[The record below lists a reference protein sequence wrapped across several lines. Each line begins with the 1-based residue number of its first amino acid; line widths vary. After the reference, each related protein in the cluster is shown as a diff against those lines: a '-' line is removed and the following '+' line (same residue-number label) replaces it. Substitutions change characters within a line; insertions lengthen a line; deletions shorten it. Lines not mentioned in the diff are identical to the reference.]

1 MEITKSAWTYCPVVV
16 GAVVVAEAAGD
27 VADAVVVAMVGV
39 SFFHF
44 NKMVYFFEFFS
55 LSQQKTVGFRNC
67 CFSTTS

>member
-44 NKMVYFFEFFS
+44 SKMVYF
-55 LSQQKTVGFRNC
+55 C
-67 CFSTTS
+67 

>member
-39 SFFHF
+39 SFFF
-44 NKMVYFFEFFS
+44 TFYQNGLFLQVSPF
-55 LSQQKTVGFRNC
+55 
-67 CFSTTS
+67 